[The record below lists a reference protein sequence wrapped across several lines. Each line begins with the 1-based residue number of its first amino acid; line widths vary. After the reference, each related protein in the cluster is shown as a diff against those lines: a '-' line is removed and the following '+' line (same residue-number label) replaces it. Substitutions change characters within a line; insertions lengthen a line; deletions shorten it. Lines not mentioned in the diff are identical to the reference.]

1 MSGVNSLKTVLSNN
15 GLLDQQTKSRVEL
28 RDRDNMQINPGAVS
42 SLDQSRL
49 TTDSRE
55 DCLGLGLGLDL
66 AHLLVLDGQ
75 KL

>member
-1 MSGVNSLKTVLSNN
+1 
-15 GLLDQQTKSRVEL
+15 
-28 RDRDNMQINPGAVS
+28 MQINPGAVS

-55 DCLGLGLGLDL
+55 DCLGKDL

>member
-1 MSGVNSLKTVLSNN
+1 
-15 GLLDQQTKSRVEL
+15 
-28 RDRDNMQINPGAVS
+28 MQINPGAVS